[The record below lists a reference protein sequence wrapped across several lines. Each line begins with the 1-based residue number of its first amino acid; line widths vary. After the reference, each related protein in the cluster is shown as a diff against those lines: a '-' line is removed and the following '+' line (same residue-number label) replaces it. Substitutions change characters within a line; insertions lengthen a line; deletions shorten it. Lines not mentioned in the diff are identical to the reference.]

1 MYIVIEITENIRAK
15 NGINTWRAMILQS
28 PVHSDYSL
36 RLFCSFMQKHLYMQK
51 MYTSHCSET

>member
-1 MYIVIEITENIRAK
+1 MYIVIEITENIRAQ

-51 MYTSHCSET
+51 M